1 MIKITASLF
10 LLAMPLGLFAQH
22 SVQKLWQTDSVLAT
36 PESVL
41 PAGKVLYV
49 SLISGNSGAKD
60 GIGGVAKVSPDGKI
74 IDTAFVTGL
83 NAPKGMGIYNN
94 TLYVADLSELVS
106 VDLKTGKVNKKLID
120 ENAGLNDVSIDAK
133 GVIYVS
139 DPKNAR
145 VFRFEG
151 DKQEV
156 YLEGLK
162 GVNGVKSIG
171 NNLYVLTADAAYK
184 AGADKKLTK
193 ICDLEHGGDG
203 IEPVGYGDLLITAWV
218 GYLYYVTPDGK
229 KQVLLDTHEGKSK
242 TADIGY
248 DPKKQI
254 IYVPTFFG
262 NSVTAYKLN

>member
-1 MIKITASLF
+1 MKITASL
-10 LLAMPLGLFAQH
+10 LLLMLPFGVFAQH
-22 SVQKLWQTDSVLAT
+22 SVQKIWQTDSVLAT

-49 SLISGNSGAKD
+49 SLINGNEKD
-60 GIGGVAKVSPDGKI
+60 GIGGIAKVSPEGKV
-74 IDTAFVTGL
+74 IDTAWVTGL
-83 NAPKGMGIYNN
+83 NAPKGMGIYKN

-120 ENAGLNDVSIDAK
+120 ENAGLNDVSIDPK

-156 YLEGLK
+156 YLENLK

-171 NNLYVLTADAAYK
+171 NDLYVLTSEAAYK
-184 AGADKKLTK
+184 AGPDKKLTK

-203 IEPVGYGDLLITAWV
+203 IEPVGNGDLLITAWV

-229 KQVLLDTHEGKSK
+229 KQILLDTHESKSK

-248 DPKKQI
+248 DPKKRI

-262 NSVTAYKLN
+262 NSVVAYKLN

>member
-1 MIKITASLF
+1 MRKIALLL
-10 LLAMPLGLFAQH
+10 LLASPIAAVAQH
-22 SVQKLWQTDSVLAT
+22 SVQKLWQTDTVLNT

-41 PAGKVLYV
+41 PAGKVMYV
-49 SLISGNSGAKD
+49 SLISGNSNAKD
-60 GIGGVAKVSPDGKI
+60 GVGGVAKISPEGKI

-83 NAPKGMGIYNN
+83 NAPKGMGIYKN

-106 VDLKTGKVNKKLID
+106 VNLKTGAVTKKLVD
-120 ENAGLNDVSIDAK
+120 ENAGLNDVTIDDK
-133 GVIYVS
+133 GAVYVS

-145 VFRFEG
+145 VFKFEG
-151 DKQEV
+151 DKQDV
-156 YLEGLK
+156 YLTGLK

-171 NNLYVLTADAAYK
+171 ADLYVLTSDAAYK

-193 ICDLEHGGDG
+193 VCDLEHGGDG
-203 IEPVGYGDLLITAWV
+203 IEPVGNGDLLITAWV

-229 KQVLLDTHEGKSK
+229 KQILLDTHEGKSK

-248 DPKKQI
+248 DAKKRI

>member
-1 MIKITASLF
+1 MKIIASL
-10 LLAMPLGLFAQH
+10 LLLLIPFGVFAQH
-22 SVQKLWQTDSVLAT
+22 SVQKLWQTDTVLAT

-41 PAGKVLYV
+41 PAGKILYV

-60 GIGGVAKVSPDGKI
+60 GIGGVAKISPEGKV

-83 NAPKGMGIYNN
+83 NAPKGMGNYNN

-106 VDLKTGKVNKKLID
+106 VNLKTGKVSKKLID
-120 ENAGLNDVSIDAK
+120 ENAGLNDVTIDNK
-133 GVIYVS
+133 GVVYVS

-145 VFRFEG
+145 VFRFQG
-151 DKQEV
+151 DKQEI
-156 YLEGLK
+156 YLTGLK

-171 NNLYVLTADAAYK
+171 SDLYVLTADAAYK

-193 ICDLEHGGDG
+193 VCDLEHGGDG
-203 IEPVGYGDLLITAWV
+203 IEPVGNGDLLITAWE

-229 KQVLLDTHEGKSK
+229 KQILLDTHETKSK

-248 DPKKQI
+248 DPKKKI